1 MCWYQVEDGIYNDC
15 VILGHFCF
23 VLLGG
28 GGLALILLVLLGHQE
43 TQIVLKFSAIPL
55 APRVEKPIQTQLDN
69 SINVMLVEQSGR
81 NTEILKSVLSSDQN
95 RS

>member
-1 MCWYQVEDGIYNDC
+1 MCWYQVEDGIYDDC
-15 VILGHFCF
+15 VILGLFF
-23 VLLGG
+23 GG
-28 GGLALILLVLLGHQE
+28 GASPYSSCSTGSSRNTNSVEI
-43 TQIVLKFSAIPL
+43 FRNPF

-69 SINVMLVEQSGR
+69 SNVMLVEQSGR

>member
-1 MCWYQVEDGIYNDC
+1 MIAF
-15 VILGHFCF
+15 ILGYFCF

-69 SINVMLVEQSGR
+69 SNVMLVEQSGR